1 MVELTKAEFI
11 DYLNGCVKFKPENQ
25 HDSDKVKKALH
36 KLLLIIHPDKCKDK
50 YENPCLKRLFK
61 KILKKEDNF
70 LEDDCS
76 KVTEIFLNAFKKY
89 FTDKHST
96 DKHSTEKFKENNWES
111 DILDLLLIII
121 FNLYL
126 ACKRLNNQPKKSE
139 SIKLITGGANINLF
153 SLLIIFVSY
162 FLIMKTLMIIDKV
175 SSITFDE
182 AGKYFKNQDSIIA
195 DTSDLS
201 KFLNHASIDLIY
213 DIDNSEKNIVNY
225 ASNIVNSLIKSDI
238 LGIQIPP
245 YIIPSSIID
254 TLNDAYIK
262 IQKINE
268 LKNSG
273 EAGEAEEAIE
283 DTKKETMF
291 SLKGLHTILSTAL
304 DAKDKIKTYLNLKN
318 VDNDDNKI
326 KSYSKQSVKN
336 TIESYKI
343 SELLT
348 LLKPLLKAYPGL
360 AAYQIIF
367 ISLDDLTNVFWFE
380 EKLDSILDITKF
392 VDDILQ
398 LVIYCSDNYLFD
410 NGNGQMNAIKDIDQS
425 SLSNSQYTKNDIG
438 NTAELITEIFPED
451 KVEIM
456 RDFSDSNIPGGELF
470 IRNRSN
476 FWFKKMLQQF
486 KNITKDK
493 KIMKKIVNAS
503 IELVPKDEDNLDI
516 QSKSFLK
523 KFYQKFHEEMTSN
536 KVGDIMPTGIGGRI
550 RKTNKNKSKNKSKNK
565 RKNTFKR
572 RK

>member
-1 MVELTKAEFI
+1 MVELTKSEFI
-11 DYLNGCVKFKPENQ
+11 DYLNGCVKFKPELTDQ
-25 HDSDKVKKALH
+25 DDSDKVKKALH
-36 KLLLIIHPDKCKDK
+36 KLLLIIHPDKCKKK

-70 LEDDCS
+70 LQDDCI
-76 KVTEIFLNAFKKY
+76 KVTKIFLNTFE
-89 FTDKHST
+89 KHFT

-139 SIKLITGGANINLF
+139 SIKLITGGANINLY

-254 TLNDAYIK
+254 TLNDAYEK
-262 IQKINE
+262 IRKIDK
-268 LKNSG
+268 LKNSR
-273 EAGEAEEAIE
+273 EAEEAEEAIE

-360 AAYQIIF
+360 AAYQVIF
-367 ISLDDLTNVFWFE
+367 ISLDHLTNVFWFE

-410 NGNGQMNAIKDIDQS
+410 NGNGQMNAIKDNIDIHKQDE
-425 SLSNSQYTKNDIG
+425 SLAN

-456 RDFSDSNIPGGELF
+456 RDFSDSNMNDKLLREE
-470 IRNRSN
+470 SN
-476 FWFKKMLQQF
+476 KWFKKMVLQL
-486 KNITKDK
+486 KNITRNK
-493 KIMKKIVNAS
+493 KIMEKIVNAS
-503 IELVPKDEDNLDI
+503 IKYLPKDKIIMNI
-516 QSKSFLK
+516 HSKSFLEK
-523 KFYQKFHEEMTSN
+523 IHQILKDSGER
-536 KVGDIMPTGIGGRI
+536 MPGIGGRI
-550 RKTNKNKSKNKSKNK
+550 RKTNKNKSKSKNK